1 LGSRRY
7 SHSRRVQARRNIDLN
22 APNSVSTPQSGG
34 ARSAL
39 SAGYE
44 SDGNESDDFIP
55 GLVSNDEDS
64 DFEHSC
70 FTPNSL
76 QTSVTQR
83 ASTTPS
89 AGHIRRGASNERS
102 REEEDEAHVQ
112 CGQRQGNM
120 LWSEQLQPSTRSMV
134 CWHTVQV
141 YPDAASLHKD
151 VGSAPQPYN
160 TSTINMLRHVKWVRR
175 CPKFSKLVPSKRE
188 GTITE
193 KFCCSHH
200 ITTGCPAVFRSVL
213 HPDGTAHLQVPLNPL
228 PLAELALALLP
239 KLPKELIE
247 VVCTTYLGLF
257 RNDCVQELEY
267 TQNVTP
273 SSCRISD
280 LAESLHYTT
289 DSTFGMYTSDSIC
302 GFHLQTHQI
311 CEVD

>member
-1 LGSRRY
+1 
-7 SHSRRVQARRNIDLN
+7 
-22 APNSVSTPQSGG
+22 
-34 ARSAL
+34 
-39 SAGYE
+39 
-44 SDGNESDDFIP
+44 
-55 GLVSNDEDS
+55 
-64 DFEHSC
+64 
-70 FTPNSL
+70 
-76 QTSVTQR
+76 
-83 ASTTPS
+83 
-89 AGHIRRGASNERS
+89 
-102 REEEDEAHVQ
+102 
-112 CGQRQGNM
+112 M

-247 VVCTTYLGLF
+247 VVYITYLGLF
-257 RNDCVQELEY
+257 RNNCVQELEY
-267 TQNVTP
+267 I
-273 SSCRISD
+273 CRLIK
-280 LAESLHYTT
+280 
-289 DSTFGMYTSDSIC
+289 F
-302 GFHLQTHQI
+302 
-311 CEVD
+311 VK